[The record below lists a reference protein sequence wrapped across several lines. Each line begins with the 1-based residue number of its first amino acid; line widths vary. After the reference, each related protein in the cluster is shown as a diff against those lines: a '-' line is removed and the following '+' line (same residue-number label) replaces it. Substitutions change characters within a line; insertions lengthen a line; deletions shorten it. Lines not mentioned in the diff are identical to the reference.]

1 MQSNISDW
9 SIEEQQIAQKAL
21 IKAYNRETNALID
34 EIRQKASLINEI
46 NAVWSL
52 HDYLS
57 TKRYDI
63 DGKYDE
69 RDLTPIFSLAKLIKE
84 GWLHPEDLT
93 GLTSD
98 KKAKISALAKMG

>member
-1 MQSNISDW
+1 MQSNVSDW
-9 SIEEQQIAQKAL
+9 SIEEQQIAKEAL
-21 IKAYNRETNALID
+21 IKAYSRETSALIN
-34 EIRQKASLINEI
+34 EIRQKASLINQI
-46 NAVWSL
+46 NDLWSL

-84 GWLHPEDLT
+84 GWLYPEDLT

>member
-1 MQSNISDW
+1 MFEW
-9 SIEEQQIAQKAL
+9 SIEEQEIARQAL
-21 IKAYNRETNALID
+21 VQAYTRETEALMA
-34 EIRQKASLINEI
+34 EIREKATQITEI
-46 NAVWSL
+46 SDIWDL

-69 RDLTPIFSLAKLIKE
+69 RDLTPVFALAKLIKE
-84 GWLHPEDLT
+84 GWLVLNDLT
-93 GLTSD
+93 GLTAE